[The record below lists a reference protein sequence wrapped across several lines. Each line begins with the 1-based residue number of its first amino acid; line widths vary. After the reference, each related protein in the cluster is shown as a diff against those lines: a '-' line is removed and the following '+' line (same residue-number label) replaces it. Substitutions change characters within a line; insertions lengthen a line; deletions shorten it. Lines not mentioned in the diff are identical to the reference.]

1 MRNSGR
7 RDGDVVRPDPTNPST
22 PQSVSGEVP
31 ADAATADVP
40 ASQGPADA
48 SDCTDGDLGELSD
61 DSADISG
68 SADLADSAD
77 FDDLLFDPLLSDE
90 PIDLAAVRADDALI
104 DALGGG
110 DLAGADD
117 LVDPD
122 DPLIAM
128 LAAWAASARPE
139 AEAASSIAD
148 EPASVDHEST
158 DVPLLRPV
166 AQTPVGETIGT
177 GSAGSPDSL
186 PGGGSPDVGAGTTDP
201 GDTGATDADS
211 HNTSDFPD
219 LDPPTVRF
227 LPAAGFRL
235 SAGPRPQADSGD
247 PAGPVRLV
255 AGAAAAIPEAAAPAA
270 AGLERCPSY
279 RQAGRYP

>member
-7 RDGDVVRPDPTNPST
+7 RDGDVVRPDPTDPST
-22 PQSVSGEVP
+22 PQAVSAEGP
-31 ADAATADVP
+31 ADDATADVP

-122 DPLIAM
+122 DPHRHARCVGRQRPSRGRGRLIDRGR
-128 LAAWAASARPE
+128 AR
-139 AEAASSIAD
+139 
-148 EPASVDHEST
+148 
-158 DVPLLRPV
+158 LCRP
-166 AQTPVGETIGT
+166 
-177 GSAGSPDSL
+177 
-186 PGGGSPDVGAGTTDP
+186 
-201 GDTGATDADS
+201 
-211 HNTSDFPD
+211 
-219 LDPPTVRF
+219 
-227 LPAAGFRL
+227 
-235 SAGPRPQADSGD
+235 
-247 PAGPVRLV
+247 
-255 AGAAAAIPEAAAPAA
+255 
-270 AGLERCPSY
+270 
-279 RQAGRYP
+279 